1 MRILLVEDHAS
12 TLQILAV
19 ALRHK
24 GHRVTPVGTMR
35 AALDAV
41 HEGEHDLMVCDI
53 GLPDGDGW
61 QLLETVRM
69 RSRIPAVAMSAYGTP
84 TDMARSLA
92 VGYAQHL
99 VKPFDP
105 GELYAAINELM
116 AAVMAEADEKERV

>member
-19 ALRHK
+19 ALRRK

-41 HEGEHDLMVCDI
+41 HEGGHDVMVCDI

-69 RSRIPAVAMSAYGTP
+69 RCGIPAVAMSAYGAP
-84 TDMARSLA
+84 TDLARSLA
-92 VGYAQHL
+92 AGYALHL

-105 GELYAAINELM
+105 DELYAAIDGLM
-116 AAVMAEADEKERV
+116 PAVAGMGE